1 MTSPKQFTS
10 IWSRRKDSES
20 DKDEDEDAGSG
31 SDSDNDEKKPSAR
44 DFRKGDNKTHVVEPS
59 DPDLHVSC
67 SENTA
72 VSGAKQQS
80 SESSR
85 IIPSSSRTPRDILCG
100 RGMPFQS
107 YPGNIAMH
115 EVVNQH
121 KDEYIASRRSDKPRV
136 IKNIILQLKD
146 SGARFLKP
154 YGEFQSNESD
164 RWVEVDDQYVY
175 DKISHVMRHRQ
186 RAARGAL
193 AAAASRQP
201 DVKETPSSSTSFAV
215 PAVALLQ
222 ESSTSSSISTGLE
235 SLRNAFNYG
244 NIGSNGLDSTG
255 LGQLH
260 NSILAQIQD
269 RTFARPNT
277 GPGVADQQSMLQA
290 LIQSERASLL
300 SELGLTSQPMSLL
313 RGQNH
318 PFGNQQLL
326 SSALGLQQ
334 QRQHQV
340 QQQALIEQALVAH
353 LQQQQLQREIQN
365 QRLFTAAAGL
375 QSATS
380 GQQPQNSTMLEA
392 LMAEELRRQLLIWLA
407 QNQGLQPPSE
417 SKDK

>member
-1 MTSPKQFTS
+1 MTSPKQCS
-10 IWSRRKDSES
+10 SRKKDNES
-20 DKDEDEDAGSG
+20 DEDEDGDSRSG
-31 SDSDNDEKKPSAR
+31 SDNDNDEKKPSAR

-59 DPDLHVSC
+59 DPDLHVIC

-72 VSGAKQQS
+72 VSGAKKQS

-186 RAARGAL
+186 RAARGAI

-201 DVKETPSSSTSFAV
+201 DVKEAPSSSTSFAV

-222 ESSTSSSISTGLE
+222 ERSPSSSISTGLQD
-235 SLRNAFNYG
+235 LRNAFSCG
-244 NIGSNGLDSTG
+244 NIGGISLDSTV

-260 NSILAQIQD
+260 NSILAQILQD

-277 GPGVADQQSMLQA
+277 SPGVADQQAMLQA

-300 SELGLTSQPMSLL
+300 SELGLTSQPVSLL

-326 SSALGLQQ
+326 PSALGLQQ

-340 QQQALIEQALVAH
+340 QQQALIEEALVAH

-392 LMAEELRRQLLIWLA
+392 LMAEELRRQLLMRLA

-417 SKDK
+417 SKNK